1 MNARLAIPLIATIT
15 LYGCFNPKIDT
26 GGISLPDWVLQPT
39 IADGIAATS
48 CVRWTGDFDL
58 DRKASLASARQE
70 LAQQI
75 QLRVQSMDETY
86 LRKVEATAGDVRS
99 NVFES
104 VSRQLTDLALQ
115 GSVPER
121 VQPVKFDDGQRLC
134 TQVTMRPDAT
144 RALFQKLVAASG
156 EQLTPQDEAVLF
168 EEFKASQA
176 RARMDEAL
184 AR

>member
-1 MNARLAIPLIATIT
+1 MRIRLLATLITVVS
-15 LYGCFNPKIDT
+15 LHGCASKIDD
-26 GGISLPDWVLQPT
+26 GGITLPDWVLNPT
-39 IADGIAATS
+39 VENGIAATS
-48 CVRWTGDFDL
+48 CVKWSGDIDL

-75 QLRVQSMDETY
+75 QLRVQSMDELY
-86 LRKVEATAGDVRS
+86 QRKVEATAGAVRG

-104 VSRQLTDLALQ
+104 VSRQVTDMELK
-115 GSVPER
+115 GSVPEK
-121 VQPVKFDDGQRLC
+121 VQPVKFDDEQRLC
-134 TQVTMRPDAT
+134 TQVVMRPDAT
-144 RALFQKLVAASG
+144 RELFSKLVAASG
-156 EQLTPQDEAVLF
+156 EAISAQDEALLF